1 MGHQKQ
7 LPLPQ
12 AAGLALAKFGR
23 PTLTAYLLGVLV
35 FDLYVKG
42 EIEGQ
47 QLRVKNPRPER
58 RHFTQ
63 VLDFFL
69 SHGVLREV
77 RDFPSRSVFS
87 VIGQHDS
94 IATELICT
102 ADPFAYVSH
111 MSAMEIHGLTDRLP
125 QTLFISTP
133 PSTQWRQFADEQM
146 QKDLGAELENYEAS
160 GFPRLL
166 RTRVDKVLGHPIHV
180 MHSLHLGAFKKMD
193 PQGVRV
199 STIGRTFLDMLR
211 DPDLCGGIH
220 HVLDVYRAHAKR
232 FFGLIVAEVDQH
244 GNDIDKVRAG
254 YVLEELCELDSES
267 IRAWNR
273 FAKRGGSRKLVAKSP
288 YASTY
293 SERWCLS
300 LNAD

>member
-1 MGHQKQ
+1 MAIKKQ

-12 AAGLALAKFGR
+12 AAGLALAKLGR
-23 PTLTAYLLGVLV
+23 PMLTAYSLGILV
-35 FDLYVKG
+35 FDLYLKG
-42 EIEGQ
+42 EIEGH
-47 QLRVKNPRPER
+47 QLQVRKPLPER

-69 SHGVLREV
+69 SHGVLHEV
-77 RDFPSRSVFS
+77 RGFAGHSVFI
-87 VIGQHDS
+87 VIGQHDP
-94 IATELICT
+94 IATELVCT
-102 ADPFAYVSH
+102 VDPFAYVSH
-111 MSAMEIHGLTDRLP
+111 LSAMEIHGLTDRLP

-133 PSTQWRQFADEQM
+133 PSTQWREFADEQM
-146 QKDLGAELENYEAS
+146 HKDLGTNVEKYEAA

-166 RTRVDKVLGHPIHV
+166 RTRMDKVLGHPLHV
-180 MHSLHLGAFKKMD
+180 THSLHLGAFKKLD

-199 STIGRTFLDMLR
+199 STLGRTFLDMLR

-220 HVLDVYRAHAKR
+220 HVLDVYQAHAKR
-232 FFGLIVAEVDQH
+232 YLALIVAEVDQH

-254 YVLEELCELDSES
+254 YVLEERCHLEAES
-267 IRAWNR
+267 IREWQR
-273 FAKRGGSRKLVAKSP
+273 FAKRGGSRKLIAKAP

-293 SERWCLS
+293 SETWCLS